1 MKKRAFLFFGAAVVS
16 LAIFILGLSKIV
28 PGFGPV
34 LPFSGTSTAVMIG
47 LGVLTILDERERK
60 PHPPRRLLKKGFYDF
75 GMILTVVFGFLCL
88 GWYKDVEGQTW
99 KEIAITAAVVLD
111 FGLMIY
117 LIIRGIQAENRENKS
132 AREEVSRSGRSASKR
147 EQEYEIACAK
157 RLMRQGYRDL
167 RFIPGTQDFGAVILA
182 DHPKGY
188 TICFQCRFCSQRVDE
203 SAVREAAAAAQTY
216 GADCG
221 AVMTPASFTSKAR
234 ELAERAHVVLL
245 PCFDAHLD
253 WIDRI
258 EEFDAFMN

>member
-28 PGFGPV
+28 PGFVPV

-47 LGVLTILDERERK
+47 LGILTILDERERK

-117 LIIRGIQAENRENKS
+117 LIIRSLQSHRWE
-132 AREEVSRSGRSASKR
+132 
-147 EQEYEIACAK
+147 
-157 RLMRQGYRDL
+157 
-167 RFIPGTQDFGAVILA
+167 
-182 DHPKGY
+182 
-188 TICFQCRFCSQRVDE
+188 
-203 SAVREAAAAAQTY
+203 
-216 GADCG
+216 
-221 AVMTPASFTSKAR
+221 
-234 ELAERAHVVLL
+234 
-245 PCFDAHLD
+245 
-253 WIDRI
+253 
-258 EEFDAFMN
+258 